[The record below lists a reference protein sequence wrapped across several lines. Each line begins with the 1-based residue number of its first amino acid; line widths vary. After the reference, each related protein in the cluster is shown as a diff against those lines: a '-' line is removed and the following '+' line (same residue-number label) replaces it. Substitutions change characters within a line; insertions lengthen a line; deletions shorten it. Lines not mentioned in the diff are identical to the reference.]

1 MNDPEEILNVL
12 VIEDNPDDAELLLRE
27 FKRAKLAVEAQVV
40 SNAGA
45 IEAAF
50 AEGDW
55 DVVLSDYNIPGTSF
69 SHTLSLAKEADSH
82 MPVIVVSGAVGE
94 EVAVQLMREGASD
107 LILKHNMS
115 KLVPIVEREL
125 NVAEQNRAR
134 RESERRFMDIVM
146 ASADWVWETDSGH
159 CLSFDM
165 GGREQ
170 AEWSD
175 PLRAL
180 GRTHWEAVGA
190 DPEVDTNWREHK
202 RVLDSHEPF
211 RDFRFCFTS
220 PVGQEYHI
228 SMNGI
233 PVFSRSGN
241 FQGYRGTATD
251 ETLVVDTY
259 MRAENAEVRL
269 RDLIENLPHGVLV
282 SDERDKLVAVN
293 RTWRQLYSEIAGLL
307 RPGTPYAAI
316 EQKLGEL
323 GTVVRKVENGEGK
336 SNGNGRTPESIWTL
350 PGGQRLLVSEGRMRN
365 GGRIQLQT
373 DVTTIC
379 AG

>member
-45 IEAAF
+45 IVAAF

-159 CLSFDM
+159 RLSFDM

-190 DPEVDTNWREHK
+190 DPEVDTNWREHLQQ
-202 RVLDSHEPF
+202 LDALRSVIGLRGYAQ
-211 RDFRFCFTS
+211 RDPLNEYKTEAFNLFEHLLESLREEFTRRIMGIRIQMQQRPQAPQPPRQMQAIHTDPKTGQNEMASAGDALGDHSEIDPNNPATWGKVPRNS
-220 PVGQEYHI
+220 PCPCG
-228 SMNGI
+228 
-233 PVFSRSGN
+233 SGKK
-241 FQGYRGTATD
+241 YKHC
-251 ETLVVDTY
+251 
-259 MRAENAEVRL
+259 
-269 RDLIENLPHGVLV
+269 HGA
-282 SDERDKLVAVN
+282 LVA
-293 RTWRQLYSEIAGLL
+293 
-307 RPGTPYAAI
+307 
-316 EQKLGEL
+316 
-323 GTVVRKVENGEGK
+323 
-336 SNGNGRTPESIWTL
+336 
-350 PGGQRLLVSEGRMRN
+350 
-365 GGRIQLQT
+365 
-373 DVTTIC
+373 
-379 AG
+379 